1 MIYEILLP
9 IPIRKTFYYEG
20 PDTSNNQNNNYLG
33 KLVEVDFKNKK
44 IVGLIVNTTE
54 KKIQQ
59 PLKKIIRII
68 EYFIF
73 QKEVLESLR
82 FISRYSCNNAAMI
95 LKLFLSNLP
104 KRNDFNK
111 EYLLTKS
118 HKSANLNLN
127 SGQKDVVNN
136 ISNINFQK
144 FNVIL
149 LEGITGS
156 GKTRV
161 YMTKV
166 KEVVDRGFQCLILVP
181 EIILTNQWV
190 NEIKKDFG
198 LNPVIYH
205 SSIKKSQR
213 ENIWSSINKNK
224 LKLVVGTRSAL
235 FLPFVN
241 LGLLV
246 VDEEHDSSYKQEEQI
261 IINARDFSIVRAK
274 NSNCMVILSSA
285 TPSLESYYNV
295 NLKKFWHF
303 KLNERVNNSD
313 LPEIKIIDMK
323 KEKEIISKELKESI
337 QDNLK
342 ENYQTLLFINKRGY
356 ASFVICK
363 SCGFSKTCKNC
374 HSSLVLHNY
383 KEKSYLLCHHCNY
396 KEFFE
401 NKCPSCKT
409 KNSMSLAGTGVEK
422 VSELISELFPNAST
436 TILSSDS
443 VKNARAFKDII
454 SKIISNKINI
464 IIGTQLISKGHHFPS
479 LKTVGI
485 INIDNV
491 LNDFD
496 FRSSEKTFQQVTQV
510 AGRAG
515 RKNLKG
521 EVFIQTLQPTHPVI
535 ELCKFQNVKKFVD
548 SELGN
553 RKKNMQPPFVTYI
566 SIIFSSKTEK
576 YVKNFSSSYSKLLQN
591 KFKNISIFGPAPAIL
606 YKKNLNYRYRIL
618 IKMKKENEIQGIVK
632 NYLIKIK
639 IPPPIKLFI
648 DVDPINFI

>member
-9 IPIRKTFYYEG
+9 LPIRKTFYYEG
-20 PDTSNNQNNNYLG
+20 PFSSNNKNENHTG

-44 IVGLIVNTTE
+44 IVGLVINTTE
-54 KKIQQ
+54 KKINK

-68 EYFIF
+68 EYFF
-73 QKEVLESLR
+73 LKNEVLESLK
-82 FISRYSCNNAAMI
+82 FISKYSCNNASMI
-95 LKLFLSNLP
+95 LKLFLSNFS
-104 KRNDFNK
+104 KTRKFNK
-111 EYLLTKS
+111 TYLLTKS
-118 HKSANLNLN
+118 FKYNEPQLN
-127 SGQKDVVNN
+127 SDQKI
-136 ISNINFQK
+136 ISNEITNINFNK

-149 LEGITGS
+149 LEGVTGS

-161 YMTKV
+161 YMKKV
-166 KEVVDRGFQCLILVP
+166 KEVVDKGFQCLILVP

-190 NEIKKDFG
+190 NEIKRDFG
-198 LNPVIYH
+198 LDPVIYH

-213 ENIWSSINKNK
+213 ENIWSSTNKNK
-224 LKLVVGTRSAL
+224 LTLIVGTRSAL
-235 FLPFVN
+235 FLPFAN
-241 LGLLV
+241 LGLIV

-295 NLKKFWHF
+295 NLKKFLHF
-303 KLNERVNNSD
+303 RLNKRVNNSD
-313 LPEIKIIDMK
+313 LPKIKVIDMK
-323 KEKEIISKELKESI
+323 KENEIISQELKNSI
-337 QDNLK
+337 KNNLK
-342 ENYQTLLFINKRGY
+342 NNHQSLLFINKRGY

-383 KEKSYLLCHHCNY
+383 TKKSYLLCHHCNY
-396 KEFFE
+396 KEFFD
-401 NKCPSCKT
+401 NKCPSCNIENK
-409 KNSMSLAGTGVEK
+409 MSLSGTGVEK
-422 VSELISELFPNAST
+422 ISELISKDFPNATIS
-436 TILSSDS
+436 ILSSDS
-443 VKNARAFKDII
+443 VKNAKAFKSII
-454 SKIISNKINI
+454 SDIVSNKINI

-521 EVFIQTLQPTHPVI
+521 EVYIQTLQPTHPVI
-535 ELCKFQNVKKFVD
+535 ELCKLQNIKKFVS
-548 SELGN
+548 SELAV
-553 RKKNMQPPFVTYI
+553 RKKNMQPPYTTYI
-566 SIIFSSKTEK
+566 AIILSSKTEK
-576 YVKNFSSSYSKLLQN
+576 LVKSFSSNYSDILQN
-591 KFKNISIFGPAPAIL
+591 KFKNISVFGPAPAIM
-606 YKKNLNYRYRIL
+606 YKKSSNYRYRIL
-618 IKMKKENEIQGIVK
+618 IKIKKETEIQGIVK
-632 NYLIKIK
+632 DYLTKIKVPPLIK
-639 IPPPIKLFI
+639 LYI
-648 DVDPINFI
+648 DVDPMNFI